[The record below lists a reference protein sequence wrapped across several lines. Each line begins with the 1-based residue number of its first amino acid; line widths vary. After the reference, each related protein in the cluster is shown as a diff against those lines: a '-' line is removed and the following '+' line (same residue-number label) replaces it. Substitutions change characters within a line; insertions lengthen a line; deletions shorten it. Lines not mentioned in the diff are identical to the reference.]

1 MIGVAMHRHSLI
13 FVLLVTASATVFA
26 KTEIGQLNQAKFR
39 IDVPDNWNHGLV
51 MYCHGYDP
59 EPGAFKEKPL
69 DPSLAVFLKQGY
81 AVAQSGYST
90 GGWAVEQ
97 AVVDTEVLR
106 QYFAEKYGKP
116 AETYVSGDSMGGLLT
131 VLMIEKYP
139 DTYDAGLSLCGVIG
153 AAPRFMQQAF
163 DDRVVFDYYFPGLL
177 PSPAKV
183 PPSYEMSEKLTRTVL
198 HALKAKP
205 SAAAA
210 VRGYSDVHSNQELAG
225 GIVFLTYILK
235 DLEQRSGGNPFDNR
249 NTIYTRLPASDAVN
263 DHIQRYQADPGA
275 LTYLQQFYT
284 PTGRLTRPVLAIHT
298 SYDPLVSPSTPSDYF
313 LVARE
318 AGAGQFFVQQ
328 YVKHG
333 GHCNIKPAEIERG
346 FMEVVAWKKDGKAP
360 KPGWLHVE
368 NEPSAHKK
376 PLHKTTQKPAKKH

>member
-1 MIGVAMHRHSLI
+1 MRRHSLI
-13 FVLLVTASATVFA
+13 FVLLVIASATVFA

-69 DPSLAVFLKQGY
+69 DPSLAVFLKEGY

-106 QYFAEKYGKP
+106 QYFAEKYGRP

-131 VLMIEKYP
+131 VLMVEKYP
-139 DTYDAGLSLCGVIG
+139 DTYDAGLALCGVIG
-153 AAPRFMQQAF
+153 AAPAVMQRAF

-177 PSPAKV
+177 RSPAKV

-198 HALKAKP
+198 HALTAKP

-210 VRGYSDVHSNQELAG
+210 VRAYSDVHSNQDLAG

-249 NTIYTRLPASDAVN
+249 NTIYTRLPASDTVN

-284 PTGRLTRPVLAIHT
+284 PTGHLTRPVLAIHT
-298 SYDPLVSPSTPSDYF
+298 SYDPLVAPSIPSDYF

-346 FMEVVAWKKDGKAP
+346 FTEVVAWKKDGKAP
-360 KPGWLHVE
+360 RAGWLRVE
-368 NEPSAHKK
+368 NEPAAHKK
-376 PLHKTTQKPAKKH
+376 PLHSAIKKPAKKH

>member
-1 MIGVAMHRHSLI
+1 MISVAMRRYLLT
-13 FVLLVTASATVFA
+13 FVLLVLVPSAAFA

-51 MYCHGYDP
+51 MYCHGYKP
-59 EPGAFKEKPL
+59 EPAAFKDKPIE
-69 DPSLAVFLKQGY
+69 PSLAVFLKAGY
-81 AVAQSGYST
+81 AVAQSGYSA

-106 QYFAEKYGKP
+106 QYFAEKYGRP

-139 DTYDAGLSLCGVIG
+139 DTYDAGLALCGVIG
-153 AAPRFMQQAF
+153 AAPKFMQQAF
-163 DDRVVFDYYFPGLL
+163 DYRVVFDYYFPGLL
-177 PSPAKV
+177 PPPNKV
-183 PPSYEMSEKLTRTVL
+183 PPSFAMSEKLTKKVL
-198 HALKAKP
+198 HALNSKP

-210 VRGYSDVHSNQELAG
+210 LRSYADVHSNAELAD

-249 NTIYTRLPASDAVN
+249 NTIYTRLPNGDAVN
-263 DHIQRYQADPGA
+263 DHVRRYEADPGT

-284 PTGRLTRPVLAIHT
+284 PSGHLTRPVLAIHT
-298 SYDPLVSPSTPSDYF
+298 SYDPLVPPTIPSDYF
-313 LVARE
+313 LLARE

-333 GHCNIKPAEIERG
+333 GHCNIQPQEIGHG
-346 FMEVVAWKKDGKAP
+346 FNELLAWKKDGKAP
-360 KPGWLHVE
+360 KAGWLRME
-368 NEPSAHKK
+368 APQATHKK
-376 PLHKTTQKPAKKH
+376 SATKTTKRAVKKP

>member
-1 MIGVAMHRHSLI
+1 MIAVAMRRHSLL
-13 FVLLVTASATVFA
+13 FVLLAVTSAIAFS

-51 MYCHGYDP
+51 MYCHGYSP
-59 EPGAFKEKPL
+59 EPGAFKERAL
-69 DPSLAVFLKQGY
+69 DPSLAVFLKAGY
-81 AVAQSGYST
+81 AVAQSGYSA

-116 AETYVSGDSMGGLLT
+116 SETYVSGNSMGGLLT

-139 DTYDAGLSLCGVIG
+139 DTYDAGLAVCGVIG
-153 AAPRFMQQAF
+153 PSARVMQQAF
-163 DDRVVFDYYFPGLL
+163 DNRVVFDYYFPGLL

-183 PPSYEMSEKLTRTVL
+183 PPSYEMSDQLSKKILRTL
-198 HALKAKP
+198 NAKP
-205 SAAAA
+205 SSSAV
-210 VRGYSDVHSNQELAG
+210 VRGYSDVHSNPELAD

-249 NTIYTRLPASDAVN
+249 NTIYTRLPHSDIVN
-263 DHIQRYQADPGA
+263 DHIQRYEAEPGA

-284 PTGRLTRPVLAIHT
+284 PTGHLTRPVLAIHT
-298 SYDPLVSPSTPSDYF
+298 SYDPLVSPSVPSDYS
-313 LVARE
+313 LVTRE
-318 AGAGQFFVQQ
+318 AGAGKFFVQQ

-333 GHCNIKPAEIERG
+333 GHCNFKPAEIERG
-346 FMEVVAWKKDGKAP
+346 FMEVVAWKKDGKTP
-360 KPGWLHVE
+360 KAGWLSLE
-368 NEPSAHKK
+368 NEPAALKRPLKK
-376 PLHKTTQKPAKKH
+376 ANQKPARKR

>member
-1 MIGVAMHRHSLI
+1 MIAVTMRRHSLI
-13 FVLLVTASATVFA
+13 LVLLVIASAPAFA

-51 MYCHGYDP
+51 MYCHGYNP

-69 DPSLAVFLKQGY
+69 DPSMAVFLKAGY
-81 AVAQSGYST
+81 AVAQSGYSA

-131 VLMIEKYP
+131 ALMIEKYP
-139 DTYDAGLSLCGVIG
+139 DTYDAGLALCGVIG
-153 AAPRFMQQAF
+153 PAARFMHQAF
-163 DDRVVFDYYFPGLL
+163 DDRVVFDYYFTGLL

-183 PPSYEMSEKLTRTVL
+183 PPSYEMSDKLTRKIL
-198 HALKAKP
+198 HALNAKP

-210 VRGYSDVHSNQELAG
+210 IRGYSDVHSNQELAD

-249 NTIYTRLPASDAVN
+249 NTIYTRLPASDTVN
-263 DHIQRYQADPGA
+263 DHIARYEADPGA

-284 PTGRLTRPVLAIHT
+284 PTGRLTRPILAIHT
-298 SYDPLVSPSTPSDYF
+298 SYDPLVPPSVPSDYS
-313 LVARE
+313 LTARE

-333 GHCNIKPAEIERG
+333 GHCNFQPAEIDRG
-346 FMEVVAWKKDGKAP
+346 FSELVAWKKDGKVP
-360 KPGWLHVE
+360 KAGWLRIE
-368 NEPSAHKK
+368 KQPETHKK
-376 PLHKTTQKPAKKH
+376 PLAKAAKKPVKKR

>member
-1 MIGVAMHRHSLI
+1 MIDAVMRRHSLI
-13 FVLLVTASATVFA
+13 FVLLVVASTSVFA

-39 IDVPDNWNHGLV
+39 IDIPDNWNHGLV
-51 MYCHGYDP
+51 MYCHGYNP
-59 EPGAFKEKPL
+59 EPEAFKDKPL
-69 DPSLAVFLKQGY
+69 DPSLAMFLRAGY

-90 GGWAVEQ
+90 GGWAIEQ

-116 AETYVSGDSMGGLLT
+116 SETYVSGDSMGGLLT

-139 DTYDAGLSLCGVIG
+139 DAYDAGLALCGVIG
-153 AAPRFMQQAF
+153 AAPKFMQQAF

-183 PPSYEMSEKLTRTVL
+183 PPSYEMSEKLTTKILR
-198 HALKAKP
+198 ALNAKP
-205 SAAAA
+205 LASAA
-210 VRGYSDVHSNQELAG
+210 VRAYSDVRSNHELAD

-263 DHIQRYQADPGA
+263 DHIARYEADPGA
-275 LTYLQQFYT
+275 LAYLQQFYT
-284 PTGRLTRPVLAIHT
+284 PSGHLTRPVLAIHT
-298 SYDPLVSPSTPSDYF
+298 SYDPLVSPAIPSDYF

-328 YVKHG
+328 YVKHN
-333 GHCNIKPAEIERG
+333 GHCNIKPAEVDRG
-346 FMEVVAWKKDGKAP
+346 FTELVAWKKNGKAP
-360 KPGWLHVE
+360 KAGWLRVE
-368 NEPSAHKK
+368 NEPTGHKK
-376 PLHKTTQKPAKKH
+376 LVKGAINKSAKKR

>member
-1 MIGVAMHRHSLI
+1 MISAMRRHFLI
-13 FVLLVTASATVFA
+13 VLLLAIAPATAVA

-39 IDVPDNWNHGLV
+39 IDVPDNWNRGLV
-51 MYCHGYDP
+51 MYCHGYNP
-59 EPGAFKEKPL
+59 EPGAFKEKPV
-69 DPSLAVFLKQGY
+69 DPTLAVFLRAGY
-81 AVAQSGYST
+81 AVAQSGYSA

-116 AETYVSGDSMGGLLT
+116 TETYVSGDSMGGLLT

-153 AAPRFMQQAF
+153 AASKFMQHAF
-163 DDRVVFDYYFPGLL
+163 DDRVIFDYYFPGLL

-183 PPSYEMSEKLTRTVL
+183 PPSYEMSEKLTKKIL
-198 HALKAKP
+198 SALNAKP

-210 VRGYSDVHSNQELAG
+210 VRGYADVHSNRELAD

-249 NTIYTRLPASDAVN
+249 NTIYTRLPANDMVN
-263 DHIQRYQADPGA
+263 DRVARYEAEPGA

-284 PTGRLTRPVLAIHT
+284 PTGKLTRPVLAIHT
-298 SYDPLVSPSTPSDYF
+298 SYDPLVSPSIPSDYF
-313 LVARE
+313 LTARE
-318 AGAGQFFVQQ
+318 AGAGQFFTQR
-328 YVKHG
+328 YVKHN
-333 GHCNIKPAEIERG
+333 GHCNIRPAEVDRG
-346 FMEVVAWKKDGKAP
+346 FAELVAWKKNGRVPKA
-360 KPGWLHVE
+360 GWLRTE
-368 NEPSAHKK
+368 NGNAAHKK
-376 PLHKTTQKPAKKH
+376 LAKKAIMKPAKKH

>member
-1 MIGVAMHRHSLI
+1 MRRLYLT
-13 FVLLVTASATVFA
+13 VLLLVLAAATVFA

-51 MYCHGYDP
+51 VYCHGYDP
-59 EPGAFKEKPL
+59 EPGAFKDKPL
-69 DPSLAVFLKQGY
+69 DPSLAIFVKAGY
-81 AVAQSGYST
+81 AVAQSGYSA

-116 AETYVSGDSMGGLLT
+116 TETYVSGDSMGGLLT

-139 DTYDAGLSLCGVIG
+139 DTYDAGLALCGVIG
-153 AAPRFMQQAF
+153 AAPSFMQRAF
-163 DDRVVFDYYFPGLL
+163 DERVVFDYYFPGLL

-183 PPSYEMSEKLTRTVL
+183 PASYEMSEKLTRKVL
-198 HALKAKP
+198 HALNAKP

-210 VRGYSDVHSNQELAG
+210 VRSYTDVHSNRELAD

-249 NTIYTRLPASDAVN
+249 NTVYTRLPASDTVN
-263 DHIQRYQADPGA
+263 DRIARYEADQNT

-284 PTGRLTRPVLAIHT
+284 PTGKLTRPVLAIHT
-298 SYDPLVSPSTPSDYF
+298 TYDPLVSPAIPSDYF
-313 LVARE
+313 LLARE
-318 AGAGQFFVQQ
+318 AGSGQFFVQQ

-333 GHCNIKPAEIERG
+333 GHCNIKPAEVEHG
-346 FMEVVAWKKDGKAP
+346 FTELVTWKKNGMAP
-360 KPGWLHVE
+360 KAGWLRIE
-368 NEPSAHKK
+368 QAPAAHKK
-376 PLHKTTQKPAKKH
+376 PAKKN